1 MEFRIL
7 GPLEV
12 RVVRRA
18 QGQLP
23 PRLAT
28 LLAGLLL
35 NANRVVLTEELIEQ
49 VWGDSMPAKP
59 MVALQMAVSR
69 LRRMLHGTAAD
80 GARIITRQSA
90 YLLAVEPHQLDLS
103 SFEQVVQRARTMAPG
118 DPEAAAVLY
127 RQGLGHWRGPALADV
142 RLGPSWRAMARR
154 LDEARLGALH
164 ERIELDI
171 SLNRHSGLVPEL
183 TVLTGVYPFD
193 ERMYH
198 HLMTALYTTGR
209 RAEAL
214 QIYSKARSA
223 LVSDLG
229 IEPGEHLR
237 TLQRVILSNERP
249 AVRNHQ
255 LAE

>member
-12 RVVRRA
+12 QVVRRV
-18 QGQLP
+18 QGDFP

-28 LLAGLLL
+28 LLSGLLL
-35 NANRVVLTEELIEQ
+35 NANRIVLTEELIDQ
-49 VWGDSMPAKP
+49 VWGDAMPAKP

-69 LRRMLHGTAAD
+69 LRRMLRCETSG

-90 YLLAVEPHQLDLS
+90 YLLSVEPDRLDLA
-103 SFEQVVQRARTMAPG
+103 SFDRLVRQARLAAAD
-118 DPEAAAVLY
+118 DPEAAVMLY
-127 RQGLGHWRGPALADV
+127 RQGLGYWRGPALADV
-142 RLGPSWRAMARR
+142 SLGSAWRAMARR
-154 LDEARLGALH
+154 LDERRLRALH
-164 ERIELDI
+164 DRIELDM

-183 TVLTGVYPFD
+183 TSLTGVYPFD

-198 HLMTALYTTGR
+198 HLMIALYATGR

-214 QIYSKARSA
+214 QTYGKARSV

-229 IEPGEHLR
+229 IEPGEKLR
-237 TLQRVILSNERP
+237 TLQRIILSNEHATIR
-249 AVRNHQ
+249 AHQ
-255 LAE
+255 LIE